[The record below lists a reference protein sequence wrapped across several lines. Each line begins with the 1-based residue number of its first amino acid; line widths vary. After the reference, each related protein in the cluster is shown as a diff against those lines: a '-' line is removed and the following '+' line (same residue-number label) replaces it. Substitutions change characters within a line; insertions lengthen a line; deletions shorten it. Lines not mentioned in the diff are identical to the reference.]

1 MVIFDYITKENIKE
15 YDPNWPQISDYPCQ
29 TGDFGS
35 GKTNV
40 LLNLISH
47 RSDIDQ
53 MYFLDTWMWLMIFMK
68 ILKNKIQ
75 IRIVKY

>member
-29 TGDFGS
+29 TGDSGS

-53 MYFLDTWMWLMIFMK
+53 MYFLNT
-68 ILKNKIQ
+68 
-75 IRIVKY
+75 